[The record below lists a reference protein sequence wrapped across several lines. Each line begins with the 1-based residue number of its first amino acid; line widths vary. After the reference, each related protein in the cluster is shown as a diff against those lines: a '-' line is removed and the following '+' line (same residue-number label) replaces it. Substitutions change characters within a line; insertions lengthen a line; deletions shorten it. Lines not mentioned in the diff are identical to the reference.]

1 MFTFTYGLNC
11 PHCGADLTEPDSI
24 VAANSASR
32 IPIIGAAVRMDEH
45 GYLYDGYCD
54 KRLHLDD
61 PDTIFSCLGCHNRLD
76 VIPKATDLPA
86 LVREVVSRA
95 EAKGHPPRD
104 RAGDPDPTDFDVITP
119 LPASLI
125 RQLRAA
131 VYGRQG

>member
-24 VAANSASR
+24 VAANSTSR
-32 IPIIGAAVRMDEH
+32 IPISGAAVRMDER

-54 KRLHLDD
+54 KPLRLDD
-61 PDTIFSCLGCHNRLD
+61 PDTIFSCVHCLNQLD

-86 LVREVVSRA
+86 LVRQVIGRA
-95 EAKGHPPRD
+95 EAKGHPRD
-104 RAGDPDPTDFDVITP
+104 RTGEPTDFDVITP
-119 LPASLI
+119 LPASLL

-131 VYGRQG
+131 VAH